1 MPNRPSRRGVRERQ
15 ELAAEAA
22 RIIATEGQRSYLLAK
37 HKAAERLGAS
47 TRQGLPSNAEIETA
61 LREWQQLYGGEELAE
76 RLQEMR
82 QAALRAM
89 RFLKPFTPKLV
100 GPVLEGTADEF
111 SRICLHLFADDP
123 DAVVRYLM
131 EHGIP
136 FEQERRRVRWHD
148 GSRKHID
155 VLVVQADGE
164 EVELAVMI
172 GREARQ
178 ALPSPIDGRPL
189 RRGSL
194 HEVEALLQAE

>member
-1 MPNRPSRRGVRERQ
+1 MANRSTRRRSRERL

-47 TRQGLPSNAEIETA
+47 TRQGLPSNAEIEAA
-61 LREWQQLYGGEELAE
+61 LREWQQLYGGEELAD
-76 RLQEMR
+76 RLLELR
-82 QAALRAM
+82 HAAIKAM
-89 RFLKPFTPKLV
+89 RFLKPFGPKLV

-111 SRICLHLFADDP
+111 SRICLHVFADDP
-123 DAVVRYLM
+123 DAVVRFLM

-148 GSRKHID
+148 GSRRHVD

-164 EVELAVMI
+164 VVELAVMV

-189 RRGSL
+189 RRGGIL
-194 HEVEALLQAE
+194 EVELLLED